1 MNGGKMLEVVKV
13 MRDLDH
19 NFFLKK
25 AYVSID
31 HVISIEE
38 DTTVTELFKSNP
50 EKFPE
55 GLDDRQTFSS
65 ISFSGG
71 AVTNYVTVV
80 GSSEIVL
87 SKA

>member
-1 MNGGKMLEVVKV
+1 

-25 AYVSID
+25 AYVSIN

-80 GSSEIVL
+80 GSSETVL
-87 SKA
+87 SKAC

>member
-13 MRDLDH
+13 VRDLDH

-25 AYVSID
+25 AYVSIN

-65 ISFSGG
+65 ISFGGG

-80 GSSEIVL
+80 GSSETVL